1 MITYFNMATESI
13 VDRCQSCGDFG
24 VADVSLGGRHAL
36 LAMQSHF
43 PRHDKDLV
51 TFLASLSLFLL
62 AVSVFQLNVVP

>member
-1 MITYFNMATESI
+1 MITHFNMATESI
-13 VDRCQSCGDFG
+13 VDRCQSSGDFG
-24 VADVSLGGRHAL
+24 VADVSLAL